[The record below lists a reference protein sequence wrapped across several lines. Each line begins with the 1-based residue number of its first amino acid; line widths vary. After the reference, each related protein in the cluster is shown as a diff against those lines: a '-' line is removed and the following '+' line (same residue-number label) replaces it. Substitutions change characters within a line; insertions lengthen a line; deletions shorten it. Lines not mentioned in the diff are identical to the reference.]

1 MPPSKTPGGI
11 FVGLFTTNWA
21 ISQGIE
27 AFAHAA
33 EMQRHFSAPL
43 VPAAPII

>member
-1 MPPSKTPGGI
+1 MPPSKTLGGI

-21 ISQGIE
+21 SGQGIE
-27 AFAHAA
+27 AFALAA
-33 EMQRHFSAPL
+33 ELQRHFSAPL